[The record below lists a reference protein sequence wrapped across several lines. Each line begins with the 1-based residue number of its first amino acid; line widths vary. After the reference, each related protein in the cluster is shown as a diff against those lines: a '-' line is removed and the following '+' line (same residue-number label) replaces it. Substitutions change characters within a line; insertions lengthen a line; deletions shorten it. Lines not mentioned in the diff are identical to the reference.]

1 MLDTKRPIE
10 RSRTQ
15 KMLGGVLGGV
25 AEWLGWDPSVARVA
39 YILLTAFTGFV
50 LGAVAYAVL
59 WVFLPVPDAAPEHL
73 VPQPPPAP
81 PVQRS
86 V

>member
-10 RSRTQ
+10 RSQAQ

-50 LGAVAYAVL
+50 LGAVGYVVL
-59 WVFLPVPDAAPEHL
+59 WVFLPVRDAPSHI

-81 PVQRS
+81 PVQRP

>member
-1 MLDTKRPIE
+1 MLDPKRPIE
-10 RSRTQ
+10 RSQTQ

-25 AEWLGWDPSVARVA
+25 AEWLGYDPSVVRVA

-50 LGAVAYAVL
+50 LGAVGYAVL
-59 WVFLPVPDAAPEHL
+59 WVFLPVRGAEPSHI

-81 PVQRS
+81 PVQRP